1 MFNRKRERPHYKK
14 NRQFRGSGWE
24 HLCCQTCSEFDR
36 GIKFSK
42 SEEEKQLKTLGKKHH
57 VDLAVNARNEYYRT
71 RNKAQDNKLL
81 NDVSMI
87 IDAGGGAGCIHIPRF
102 PTTEKGEPARHEM
115 LKIKSTFVKVISIIT
130 ESTYM

>member
-87 IDAGGGAGCIHIPRF
+87 IDAGGELGAFISQDFLLQRKVNPQDMRC
-102 PTTEKGEPARHEM
+102 
-115 LKIKSTFVKVISIIT
+115 LK
-130 ESTYM
+130 